1 MHVFGLFECH
11 VIEIAGVFFKAI
23 IIMSQIG
30 EGNESYYY
38 MDYYKWISA
47 YKRAHLNKITNKIS

>member
-1 MHVFGLFECH
+1 MV
-11 VIEIAGVFFKAI
+11 EIVRVFFETIMI
-23 IIMSQIG
+23 ILQIG

-38 MDYYKWISA
+38 LDYYKWISA